1 MILELCKFI
10 DEPVMQQ
17 VKSKT
22 EDKVYFKVT
31 VPVTYEANGEYHI
44 INLVA
49 WGNTAKYIVNTFKKG
64 KWAYV
69 TGRLMR
75 NNWKDVNGY
84 NRHDFFILVESMQ
97 TLPESKPKPTEQA
110 KDEAIGACFDYGLDD
125 LPPILQD

>member
-110 KDEAIGACFDYGLDD
+110 KDKAIGACFDCGLDD

>member
-22 EDKVYFKVT
+22 EDKVFLKVT

-75 NNWKDVNGY
+75 NNWKDANGY
-84 NRHDFFILVESMQ
+84 NRHDFYISVISIS
-97 TLPESKPKPTEQA
+97 TLPESKQKPAEQA
-110 KDEAIGACFDYGLDD
+110 KDEAIGAYFDYELDD